1 MKIIVLAINDNVN
14 DAFLKAALEQFA
26 KAIGGSSNP
35 VVITQD
41 DLSINQNQKTDFEK
55 MIENILV
62 ICGDPYN
69 RTQFDMNFWTKFLN
83 SMSRDDTRVI
93 MNKIVDTCVN
103 DTKAM
108 SILRQLRAERLLDL
122 CKLALGMIR

>member
-55 MIENILV
+55 MIENILI

-108 SILRQLRAERLLDL
+108 SILRQLRAERLFDL

>member
-83 SMSRDDTRVI
+83 SMSHDDTRVI

-108 SILRQLRAERLLDL
+108 STLRQLRAERLFDL

>member
-1 MKIIVLAINDNVN
+1 MKIIILAINDNVN

-108 SILRQLRAERLLDL
+108 SMLRQLRAERLFDL

>member
-108 SILRQLRAERLLDL
+108 SMLRQLRAERLFDL

>member
-1 MKIIVLAINDNVN
+1 MKIIILAINDNVN

-108 SILRQLRAERLLDL
+108 SILRQLRAERLFDL

>member
-108 SILRQLRAERLLDL
+108 SLLRQLRAERLFDL

>member
-35 VVITQD
+35 VVITQN

-108 SILRQLRAERLLDL
+108 SMLRQLRAERLFDL